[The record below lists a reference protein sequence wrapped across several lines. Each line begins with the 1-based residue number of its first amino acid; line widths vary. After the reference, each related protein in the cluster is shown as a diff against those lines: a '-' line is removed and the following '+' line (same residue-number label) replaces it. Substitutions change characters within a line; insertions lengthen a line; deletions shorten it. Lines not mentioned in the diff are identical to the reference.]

1 MKQNEVSYYGCVF
14 KPNVVKTITTDS
26 WLTEIKTGKEYG
38 GVIHHARTAG
48 KGSDEYDNIKK
59 GKLPCITWNFLFDK
73 YKKDENIIKSTG
85 FIYFDIDDSNFNPE
99 ILDKSKIYSFF
110 KSLSNAGVSIIVKT
124 TGVTYPNFTNTY
136 RCIANEIGI
145 SSFVDPYTVK
155 PGQFTVLSHDPDIY
169 INDDSFV
176 FNANDYPILDT
187 REKVSSTSN
196 TTKKKGEKGV
206 YVVNDTFS
214 KPTKFKI
221 RLTDAT
227 DYLKTDSEF
236 EVFDKKIN
244 VTQLYFP
251 QPKSLMA
258 GKRNMVLSTMLSAML
273 NVNHDVPQS
282 NAYKWLCGLNYS
294 FCAVPLAEKEV
305 ISIFK
310 SNWKNWKS
318 YAAPLNKK
326 RKIVFK
332 ADSKLSKTEKLV
344 IVGREMGKQKR
355 KDRTSSII
363 KGIEDHY
370 IDEKITAQS
379 IARNLNA
386 GIATIKRYWPEVK
399 GYASEMNQIGQ
410 ILLTE
415 KQYQEQNNI
424 VVYDELALNEI
435 ELKIYQDW
443 ANSYFISNV
452 NS

>member
-1 MKQNEVSYYGCVF
+1 M
-14 KPNVVKTITTDS
+14 
-26 WLTEIKTGKEYG
+26 
-38 GVIHHARTAG
+38 
-48 KGSDEYDNIKK
+48 
-59 GKLPCITWNFLFDK
+59 
-73 YKKDENIIKSTG
+73 
-85 FIYFDIDDSNFNPE
+85 
-99 ILDKSKIYSFF
+99 IYSFF
-110 KSLSNAGVSIIVKT
+110 KSLSNAGISIIVKT
-124 TGVTYPNFTNTY
+124 TSVTYANFTNTY

-155 PGQFTVLSHDPDIY
+155 PGQFTVLTHDPDIY
-169 INDDSFV
+169 INKDSFV
-176 FNANDYPILDT
+176 FNANDYPIEDT
-187 REKVSSTSN
+187 KEKVSSTCN
-196 TTKKKGEKGV
+196 TTKKREENSV

-221 RLTDAT
+221 RLTDAP
-227 DYLKTDSEF
+227 DHLKTDSEF

-244 VTQLYFP
+244 VTQIFFP
-251 QPKSLMA
+251 KPKSLNT
-258 GKRNMVLSTMLSAML
+258 GNRNSVLSTIFSNMLIL
-273 NVNHDVPQS
+273 NTEIPES
-282 NAYKWLCGLNYS
+282 NAYRWLWGINNA
-294 FCAVPLAEKEV
+294 FCKIPLSEKEIV
-305 ISIFK
+305 SIFK
-310 SNWKNWKS
+310 SNWKHRDS
-318 YAAPLNKK
+318 YTASLNKE

-386 GIATIKRYWPEVK
+386 GIATIKRYWPEVR
-399 GYASEMNQIGQ
+399 GYVKEMNQIGQ
-410 ILLTE
+410 IMFIE
-415 KQYQEQNNI
+415 KLYQEQNNI

-452 NS
+452 YS